1 MAEPTAPD
9 LNSWSL
15 KGVVANTPP
24 AKDAGRAIQ
33 LKSGWFVPEAGG
45 GLGAGIGWL
54 RASNDSMTHLTHT
67 GYVFSSSKHLMYECP
82 IVFELDGKI
91 VVTLAAFKQH
101 CAIWFHQGALLSDKS
116 NKLINAQEGK
126 TKDMRHWRFAID
138 DKPNKRLIKSYV
150 SEAIKNQRAVNK
162 DKTVK
167 KGTTGKPQTRK
178 LSIPDEL
185 NAALKKDKK
194 LATAFKALTPGRQ
207 REYAGH
213 VADAKQEKTR
223 LSRTV
228 KITPMILAGVGLHDK
243 YRNC

>member
-1 MAEPTAPD
+1 MA
-9 LNSWSL
+9 
-15 KGVVANTPP
+15 
-24 AKDAGRAIQ
+24 
-33 LKSGWFVPEAGG
+33 
-45 GLGAGIGWL
+45 
-54 RASNDSMTHLTHT
+54 
-67 GYVFSSSKHLMYECP
+67 SSKSAGNSNKTDNKNPGDSEATRKVDEYLTKHAQWQHILQPVRELLLGTELTEAVKWGAPAYL
-82 IVFELDGKI
+82 LDGKI

-138 DKPNKRLIKSYV
+138 DKPNKRLIKSYI
-150 SEAIKNQRAVNK
+150 SEAIKNQRAINK

-178 LSIPDEL
+178 LNIPDEL

-194 LATAFKALTPGRQ
+194 LAAAFKALTPGRQ

-223 LSRTV
+223 LSRTA